1 MGNAP
6 ALQYLLVPVLT
17 THRRLYTTGYTD
29 GYASLTL
36 RVMRDGE
43 PGGFNM
49 NNDGCNPSEAMLR
62 TIHQPSPSEAMLRT
76 IHQPSP
82 IGSNAPYNPSAVIH
96 YLKQTPDNSS
106 NLAVT
111 IRYKTIN
118 YA

>member
-62 TIHQPSPSEAMLRT
+62 TIHQPSP
-76 IHQPSP
+76 
-82 IGSNAPYNPSAVIH
+82 IGSNAAYNPSAVIH

>member
-43 PGGFNM
+43 PEGFNM
-49 NNDGCNPSEAMLR
+49 NND
-62 TIHQPSPSEAMLRT
+62 
-76 IHQPSP
+76 
-82 IGSNAPYNPSAVIH
+82 
-96 YLKQTPDNSS
+96 D
-106 NLAVT
+106 
-111 IRYKTIN
+111 
-118 YA
+118 

>member
-1 MGNAP
+1 
-6 ALQYLLVPVLT
+6 
-17 THRRLYTTGYTD
+17 
-29 GYASLTL
+29 
-36 RVMRDGE
+36 MRDGE
-43 PGGFNM
+43 PEGFNM

-62 TIHQPSPSEAMLRT
+62 TIHQPSPV
-76 IHQPSP
+76 
-82 IGSNAPYNPSAVIH
+82 GSNAAYNPSAVIH

>member
-36 RVMRDGE
+36 QVMHDGE

-62 TIHQPSPSEAMLRT
+62 TIHQPSPVW
-76 IHQPSP
+76 
-82 IGSNAPYNPSAVIH
+82 SNAAYNPSAISH
-96 YLKQTPDNSS
+96 RKQCCLQSISRNTLSKANSG
-106 NLAVT
+106 
-111 IRYKTIN
+111 
-118 YA
+118 